1 MSMESL
7 ILVTCSFNRFGMMY
21 SYSTTFADAIARW
34 ESIKGHSSFLT
45 TGTDEHGQKVQK
57 EADKQHVTVQSYCD
71 DIALKFKEELS
82 HYSLNIGRFIR
93 TTDEDH
99 ISTVKEV
106 WKCLMDSGDLYE
118 DTYQGYYCRS
128 DEAFL
133 TPSQVYERDG
143 SFVG

>member
-1 MSMESL
+1 M
-7 ILVTCSFNRFGMMY
+7 IH

-34 ESIKGHSSFLT
+34 ENVKGYSSYLT

-57 EADKQHVTVQSYCD
+57 EADKQHVAVQAYCD
-71 DIALKFKEELS
+71 NIAIKFKEELS
-82 HYSLNIGRFIR
+82 HYSLNIDRFIR

-106 WKCLMDSGDLYE
+106 WKCLMDNDDLYE
-118 DTYQGYYCRS
+118 DTYRGYYCRS

-133 TPSQVYERDG
+133 TPSQVYECNG
-143 SFVG
+143 SFVGQDSWFHL